1 MKWFGL
7 FLIVLSFPASI
18 LLLEPNFF
26 GSLTS
31 RRPRSTQIGIDID
44 NGLTQTSSIS
54 DHKAAKSDLVA
65 ISVAT
70 VKKIEEIDQKIEVAR
85 EDLRK
90 NELARQTVIQD
101 FVKIQTQINDIIN
114 GQSNL

>member
-54 DHKAAKSDLVA
+54 DHKSDLVA